1 MTTDG
6 NSATTAFDN
15 DAVSRAPDSDLST
28 AAADTGVRR
37 RSKPAAAK
45 TGGATRPAASPAAL
59 SGAKLL
65 LLDRLLAMAQ
75 RFRAEGKLCEA
86 MELYWEL
93 AEEQAGTAEAN
104 AAGAML
110 LELAAD
116 YERNNAPHM
125 ARSIYQRLMAT
136 GAG

>member
-6 NSATTAFDN
+6 NSVATAFDSN
-15 DAVSRAPDSDLST
+15 AAPSATDSDLST

-45 TGGATRPAASPAAL
+45 TGGATSPAVL
-59 SGAKLL
+59 TGAKLM
-65 LLDRLLAMAQ
+65 LLDRIFAMAQ
-75 RFRAEGKLCEA
+75 RFRSEGKLREA

-93 AEEQAGTAEAN
+93 AEEQPGTAEAN

-110 LELAAD
+110 LELAAG
-116 YERNNAPHM
+116 YERNEAPHM

>member
-6 NSATTAFDN
+6 NSATTAFDS
-15 DAVSRAPDSDLST
+15 DAVSSAPGIGLST

-45 TGGATRPAASPAAL
+45 TGGAASPAAL
-59 SGAKLL
+59 SGAKLM

-75 RFRAEGKLCEA
+75 RFRSEGKLCEA

-93 AEEQAGTAEAN
+93 AEEQPGTAEAN

-110 LELAAD
+110 LEMAAG

>member
-1 MTTDG
+1 MAVDG
-6 NSATTAFDN
+6 NSVRTTFDS
-15 DAVSRAPDSDLST
+15 DLALTAPDSDLLL

-37 RSKPAAAK
+37 RTKPAAAK
-45 TGGATRPAASPAAL
+45 TGGATSPAAL
-59 SGAKLL
+59 TGAKLML
-65 LLDRLLAMAQ
+65 LERIFAMAQ

-93 AEEQAGTAEAN
+93 AEEQPGTAEAN

-125 ARSIYQRLMAT
+125 ARSIYQRLMAS